1 MEPAAD
7 KIALGQMPIGTR
19 LIVRSKKDWRFAVI
33 SRVVE
38 ETITISISSP
48 TGYNYR
54 IRRTTD
60 AELQF
65 DGAIPCLISAG
76 SKDTWRDNL
85 ARFDTRW

>member
-1 MEPAAD
+1 MESAND
-7 KIALGQMPIGTR
+7 KITLGQMPIGTR

-38 ETITISISSP
+38 ETITISIASP

-54 IRRTTD
+54 IRRTPD
-60 AELQF
+60 AELQL
-65 DGAIPCLISAG
+65 DGVIPYLISAD